1 MLKGGLSNMLQT
13 FERDARFYLN
23 AILFLFSFI
32 SFLFIPP
39 SFFCKQSTQRRVF
52 SKNQFIAD
60 CSRKCETFN
69 NNDLKLGL
77 KILLSNS
84 QICRLRQSQKDSKS
98 IQQLGRISKNLVII
112 CIIFKNKNKYVD
124 LNRHKKALNYN
135 ISTKRSHA
143 SKYHSILISI
153 IFASNTMKKQSLLID
168 HVVCFTQSLLF

>member
-1 MLKGGLSNMLQT
+1 MSAWVICFLWNWPFFNSFSLFIRIFLGEEIFSVVQLLLVSMNCSKGSLIMLKGGLSNMLQT

-39 SFFCKQSTQRRVF
+39 SFFCKQSTQLTVF

-60 CSRKCETFN
+60 CSCKCETFN

-84 QICRLRQSQKDSKS
+84 
-98 IQQLGRISKNLVII
+98 
-112 CIIFKNKNKYVD
+112 
-124 LNRHKKALNYN
+124 
-135 ISTKRSHA
+135 
-143 SKYHSILISI
+143 
-153 IFASNTMKKQSLLID
+153 
-168 HVVCFTQSLLF
+168 